1 MNAALIE
8 IFLSLQK
15 RDSHMQTIIL
25 SRDMLSLLEKH
36 SRSGDFE
43 ENYCVDTGCEIDVG
57 SDSYAEGKSHIL
69 WDCRERFTRLLSPP
83 WWPSWG
89 RQEATGRSQRRVNA
103 FRVPGP

>member
-1 MNAALIE
+1 
-8 IFLSLQK
+8 
-15 RDSHMQTIIL
+15 MQTIIL

-89 RQEATGRSQRRVNA
+89 RQEATGRARDAPMHFASQALGNRYRFA
-103 FRVPGP
+103 WKST